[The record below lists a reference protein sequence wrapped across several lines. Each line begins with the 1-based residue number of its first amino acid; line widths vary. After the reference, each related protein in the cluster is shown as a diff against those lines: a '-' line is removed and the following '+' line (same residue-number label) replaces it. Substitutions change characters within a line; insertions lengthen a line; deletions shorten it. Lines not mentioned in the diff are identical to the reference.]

1 MRFSWILIVLISI
14 GVLLLTILLRGSSN
28 QKTEELEI
36 HEPFMQKYSVKIPV
50 SHISAFGSKNS
61 NYISLTSFDKT
72 NSILYR
78 LDDGLRSRNTSSGP
92 RTDNTSTPKLHDI
105 SDFELGPDEQILYTR
120 ISDNG
125 NFVLHAIH
133 SRTSTLSDYYRI
145 SEKHSETTFFNDYQ
159 DIHCPQ
165 EIESM
170 RVSQGLFIGSS
181 VLVLSFI
188 SNRTNQGSVFVFY
201 FGAKGWYE
209 KQEIINPIKE
219 ANDQFGMVMDS
230 NGKISAIAS
239 FGNSNEIIVY
249 DESFQVTARIPRLA
263 ISISCNSNF
272 IAFSNLS
279 HVMIVNPKQPLEI
292 LQTFDNSNVVKP
304 QNREVMLRGNIIL
317 FQSSDKLGKANIT
330 VKKFDHVLYQDFQNV
345 NITNE
350 DFRFGMT
357 QDNLFVQD
365 KNTLTV
371 FSKM

>member
-1 MRFSWILIVLISI
+1 
-14 GVLLLTILLRGSSN
+14 
-28 QKTEELEI
+28 
-36 HEPFMQKYSVKIPV
+36 
-50 SHISAFGSKNS
+50 
-61 NYISLTSFDKT
+61 
-72 NSILYR
+72 
-78 LDDGLRSRNTSSGP
+78 
-92 RTDNTSTPKLHDI
+92 
-105 SDFELGPDEQILYTR
+105 
-120 ISDNG
+120 
-125 NFVLHAIH
+125 
-133 SRTSTLSDYYRI
+133 
-145 SEKHSETTFFNDYQ
+145 
-159 DIHCPQ
+159 
-165 EIESM
+165 
-170 RVSQGLFIGSS
+170 
-181 VLVLSFI
+181 
-188 SNRTNQGSVFVFY
+188 VFY